1 MSLFQKRQSRRFR
14 YRLLVASLAGV
25 VLAAC
30 SPPDVEQ
37 TAAST
42 IQSTQVVS
50 MNTDS
55 AATSSPS
62 ESSTEA
68 AAESSSANPSLGPPV
83 STPAS
88 VSTGSVVPWGFVT
101 AQDIRSAATAV
112 AALTVAQ
119 KAGSVIMASSADTLA
134 GQNAVSDLTLGG
146 VILMGDAGVIDGTKA
161 GRPDEVATVAASVAG
176 QVPAQLAA
184 FPLLIGVDQES
195 GDVTRLRN
203 GFTDLP
209 GASELGSIGD
219 PALAAQTTREVAAV
233 AGAEMAAVGIN
244 VDFAPVS
251 DVLPVYGSSAI
262 GDRSY
267 GSDPE
272 RVGELVAAAVLGYQ
286 SAGIAATLKHFPGIG
301 ELTADTHESLPTI
314 NASCGEWNAVASVP
328 LRAGV
333 DAGVGLLMTGHALFP
348 AVGDISDPT
357 SISPLVLTDL
367 LRGKGTVDSLGG
379 CRPLSYQGVTIS
391 DSLQMVPIADS
402 YSSADAAWRALAAGQ
417 DLLLMPVDPA
427 AAAAGIAAAVADGR
441 LSAARLDEAAIRVL
455 ALRSALGRS
464 VRPSMDVIASDAHQ
478 AVADNAWN
486 LARF

>member
-1 MSLFQKRQSRRFR
+1 MSQFQNRMWRPFR
-14 YRLLVASLAGV
+14 YRVLIASLAGV
-25 VLAAC
+25 VLAGC
-30 SPPDVEQ
+30 SAPDIEQ

-42 IQSTQVVS
+42 IQSTQTVNIGSDGSARSSVS
-50 MNTDS
+50 E
-55 AATSSPS
+55 PS
-62 ESSTEA
+62 TQA
-68 AAESSSANPSLGPPV
+68 WTESSSQSASSAPSV
-83 STPAS
+83 TTS
-88 VSTGSVVPWGFVT
+88 VTGSVVPWGFVT
-101 AQDIRSAATAV
+101 AEDIQAATAAV
-112 AALTVAQ
+112 AGLTVAQ
-119 KAGSVIMASSADTLA
+119 KAGSVIMASSADTVA
-134 GQNAVSDLTLGG
+134 GQKAVSDLNLGG
-146 VILMGDAGVIDGTKA
+146 VILMGNDGVVDGTDA
-161 GRPDEVATVAASVAG
+161 GRPDEVASVAAAVAG
-176 QVPAQLAA
+176 QVPTQLAA
-184 FPLLIGVDQES
+184 FPLLVGVDQEY

-209 GASELGSIGD
+209 GASQLGSIDD

-251 DVLPVYGSSAI
+251 DVLPEYGSSSI

-272 RVGELVAAAVLGYQ
+272 RVGELVAAAVQGYQ

-301 ELTADTHESLPTI
+301 ELAADTHESLPTI
-314 NASCGEWNAVASVP
+314 NASCSEWNAVASVP

-348 AVGDISDPT
+348 ALGDTSDPT

-379 CRPLSYQGVTIS
+379 CRPLTYQGVTIS

-427 AAAAGIAAAVADGR
+427 AAAAGIAAAVADGS
-441 LSAARLDEAAIRVL
+441 LTTARLDEAATRVL

-464 VRPSMDVIASDAHQ
+464 VRPPMDVIASDAHQ
-478 AVADNAWN
+478 AVADNAWS
-486 LARF
+486 LIGS